1 MTVVLINLHNSYV
14 GQFTFHISCILNHF
28 SRPLKQFWFSKGS
41 KNRFTSCCFFNSPHF
56 SVPKPVAP
64 IPKAEKENI
73 ATDTKVS
80 QRKSAPEKKK
90 EKMEKIERVEERE
103 RYNSA
108 PEYISD
114 HTLRDLMEQQPD
126 LRVSKDFRDFISKD
140 FLLLHQTPFL
150 TPLHVILIVVP
161 NPAPLDPVL
170 S

>member
-1 MTVVLINLHNSYV
+1 
-14 GQFTFHISCILNHF
+14 
-28 SRPLKQFWFSKGS
+28 
-41 KNRFTSCCFFNSPHF
+41 
-56 SVPKPVAP
+56 
-64 IPKAEKENI
+64 
-73 ATDTKVS
+73 
-80 QRKSAPEKKK
+80 
-90 EKMEKIERVEERE
+90 MEKIERVEERE

-126 LRVSKDFRDFISKD
+126 LRVSKDCRDFISKD